1 MGLMYQDAEKF
12 DEGIACFK
20 DALYRNMELYGEV
33 HLQVSTCY
41 QAIAHAYYMMSNF
54 RMALEYQEKSH
65 AILKQLVPAD
75 SEFMA

>member
-1 MGLMYQDAEKF
+1 
-12 DEGIACFK
+12 
-20 DALYRNMELYGEV
+20 MELYGEV

-41 QAIAHAYYMMSNF
+41 QAIAHAYYMMTNY

-75 SEFMA
+75 SEYMAQSEHQLNQFMALSIQHEK